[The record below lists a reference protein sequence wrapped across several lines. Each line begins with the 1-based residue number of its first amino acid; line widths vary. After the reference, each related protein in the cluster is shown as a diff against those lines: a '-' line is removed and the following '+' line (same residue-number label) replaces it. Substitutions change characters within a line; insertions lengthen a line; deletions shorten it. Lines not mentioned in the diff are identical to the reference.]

1 MRRRRFWTD
10 DEKRAI
16 VAQAL
21 VPGVS
26 VSCVA
31 RQHGMN
37 ANLLFKWL
45 RDPRFR
51 PSEDR
56 VGEFLPVEVVA
67 DAVVAN
73 LDRPASGGTI
83 EVVLPNGHRLN
94 VHGAFDADA
103 VARLARGL
111 CR

>member
-1 MRRRRFWTD
+1 MRRRRYWTD

-26 VSCVA
+26 VSRVA

-51 PSEDR
+51 PSENG
-56 VGEFLPVEVVA
+56 VGDFLPIEVVA
-67 DAVVAN
+67 DPVVAAI
-73 LDRPASGGTI
+73 DQPASGGTI
-83 EVVLPNGHRLN
+83 EIVLPNGHRLN
-94 VHGAFDADA
+94 VHGAFDPDA